1 MGSILL
7 SCSRT
12 YLNDSSRK
20 AGHGVRGSPLPLSLP
35 YSLAW
40 ASPSS
45 EACVTVDHTHQAASL
60 YLYDIYVNLKKRTL
74 TFCSMA
80 TSFKKKGGASRPQH
94 PRGSRP
100 SLHNS
105 QLLVSSGVP
114 SMDVLLG
121 TASVTMTLTYSIYD
135 VLIQVEV

>member
-1 MGSILL
+1 MGSILR

-60 YLYDIYVNLKKRTL
+60 YLYDIIRKFEKKNFDL
-74 TFCSMA
+74 L
-80 TSFKKKGGASRPQH
+80 QH
-94 PRGSRP
+94 GDEF
-100 SLHNS
+100 
-105 QLLVSSGVP
+105 QEEGWC
-114 SMDVLLG
+114 
-121 TASVTMTLTYSIYD
+121 
-135 VLIQVEV
+135 E